1 MRTIIPK
8 NACLVPDH
16 AECVFKG
23 VIYTVYQWR
32 QHMFD
37 SSQATFEM
45 LRRPDTV
52 KTIAVKDG
60 KIIMLDERQPHGQRC
75 YELPGGR
82 HDVEAEDEL
91 ACAKRGLL
99 EETGMKFKN
108 WRLLSAYQPA
118 LKVEAF
124 VYIYLA
130 TEFESQTA
138 PKTDAGEQ
146 ISLHPVDFGEFLRL
160 ARDPLHGT
168 YLPLNVLDEAG
179 SLEGLLKLPSYTD

>member
-1 MRTIIPK
+1 MRTIVPK

-16 AECVFKG
+16 AACVFKG
-23 VIYTVYQWR
+23 VIFDVYQW
-32 QHMFD
+32 QQDMFD
-37 SSQATFEM
+37 GSQATFEM
-45 LRRPDTV
+45 LKRPDTV
-52 KTIAVKDG
+52 KTIAVKDS
-60 KIIMLDERQPHGQRC
+60 KIIMLDERQPHGNRY

-82 HDVEAEDEL
+82 HDVEGEDEL
-91 ACAKRGLL
+91 ACAKRELL

-130 TEFESQTA
+130 TDFESQTT

-146 ISLHPVDFGEFLRL
+146 ISLHPVDFDEFLRL

-168 YLPLNVLDEAG
+168 YLPLTVLDEAG
-179 SLEGLLKLPSYTD
+179 SLEGLLNLPAYT

>member
-16 AECVFKG
+16 AERVFKG
-23 VIYTVYQWR
+23 VIYNVYQWR
-32 QHMFD
+32 QQMFD
-37 SSQATFEM
+37 GSQATFEM
-45 LRRPDTV
+45 LKRPDTV
-52 KTIAVKDG
+52 KTIAVKDDT
-60 KIIMLDERQPHGQRC
+60 IIMLDERQPHGNRY

-82 HDVEAEDEL
+82 HDVASEDEL
-91 ACAKRGLL
+91 ACAKRELL

-108 WRLLSAYQPA
+108 WRLLLAYQPA
-118 LKVEAF
+118 LKIEAF

-130 TEFESQTA
+130 TEFESQTT

-146 ISLHPVDFGEFLRL
+146 ISLHPVNFDEFLRL

-179 SLEGLLKLPSYTD
+179 SLEGLLKLPTYSN